1 MIISLVADEM
11 ALHSC
16 CGCSR
21 RRVGRP
27 FSSSRAAG
35 GGLGIRFDAVANIII
50 TVVAGMIAADSLLS
64 AAPLSAGLA
73 GMVLTQSLQL
83 IGVFQ
88 CKLKTAKF
96 CTAE

>member
-1 MIISLVADEM
+1 M
-11 ALHSC
+11 A
-16 CGCSR
+16 
-21 RRVGRP
+21 
-27 FSSSRAAG
+27 
-35 GGLGIRFDAVANIII
+35 IRFDAVANIII
-50 TVVAGMIAADSLLS
+50 TVVAGLIAADSLLS

-73 GMVLTQSLQL
+73 GVVLTQSLQL